1 LLRGVSEGRVI
12 RYPLRKYEPL
22 RAELEAF
29 VQAVMEDEPVPVS
42 GGDGLAALRLARALV
57 RSGHEGRAVVME

>member
-1 LLRGVSEGRVI
+1 
-12 RYPLRKYEPL
+12 
-22 RAELEAF
+22 
-29 VQAVMEDEPVPVS
+29 MEDEPVPVS